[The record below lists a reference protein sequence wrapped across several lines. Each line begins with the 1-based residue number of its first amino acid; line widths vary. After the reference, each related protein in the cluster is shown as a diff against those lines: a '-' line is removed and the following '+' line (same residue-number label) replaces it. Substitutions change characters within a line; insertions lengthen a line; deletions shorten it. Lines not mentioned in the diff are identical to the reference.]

1 MESIDNAK
9 AARVWQRVKAA
20 VPSSLPTPR
29 PEQEILELIVGEW
42 TDAITYSKLSQH
54 YRGYHRNRLQKM
66 AAQAR
71 SNTTCLKGI
80 YTLMTGT
87 RPKIRSSLPPMLPPE
102 QALRRCYSRET
113 QRLAHYTQ
121 RAADPEYGQVF
132 AQLAQQSRQHCRLIP
147 ELLGTQKRSRPAP

>member
-9 AARVWQRVKAA
+9 AARVWQRVKAES
-20 VPSSLPTPR
+20 PPLPQR
-29 PEQEILELIVGEW
+29 PEQELFDLIAQEW
-42 TDAITYSKLSQH
+42 ADAVTYSSLSRRYQGH
-54 YRGYHRNRLQKM
+54 HRNRLQKM
-66 AAQAR
+66 AAQAH
-71 SNTTCLKGI
+71 SNVACLKGVC
-80 YTLMTGT
+80 TLMTGT